1 MIRHPRYKVGR
12 RLGPGVYEKC
22 QSPKFTAS
30 LERRTEKRGRGRGKT
45 DYGIAMLEKQR
56 ARVTY
61 GVNERQFKKYID
73 EVVSKKGVD
82 QREILFALLETR
94 LDNVVYRLGLAPTR
108 AAARQMVSHGH
119 IKVNGGRVTIP
130 SQRVE
135 EGDILT
141 VREGSTKS
149 KLFAEYEKKFEQT
162 NLPHW
167 IKVDVRKKEAVVSGA
182 PKLIGSEPGLDFAG
196 ILDFYKR

>member
-22 QSPKFTAS
+22 QGPKFAAS
-30 LERRTEKRGRGRGKT
+30 LERRGEVKRGRGKT

-61 GVNERQFKKYID
+61 GIPERQFKKYILK
-73 EVVSKKGVD
+73 VISVKGAD
-82 QREILFALLETR
+82 QRDLLYRMLETR
-94 LDNVVYRLGLAPTR
+94 IDNVVYRLGLAATR

-119 IKVNGGRVTIP
+119 IKINQVKVTIP
-130 SQRVE
+130 SQQVKP
-135 EGDILT
+135 GDVIS
-141 VREGSTKS
+141 VREGSQK
-149 KLFAEYEKKFEQT
+149 KPLFAEYEKKIIDAS
-162 NLPHW
+162 LPHW
-167 IKVDVRKKEAVVSGA
+167 ITYDSKKKAATLSGV
-182 PKLIGSEPGLDFAG
+182 PKLDVSLPGLDFAG